1 MKSILVRENCLPIVI
16 DQINIPEF
24 FNEPYIAYE
33 NILDENVKYIFVSD
47 KSILGDNKTINRY
60 IYDGLWISP
69 QNNELLKCDRIRGV
83 FYGTFAILKLKN
95 NDIVDFANVELR
107 LFKMLYGKKSIKE
120 INDFKLNITDF

>member
-1 MKSILVRENCLPIVI
+1 MESILVRENCLPIVI

-83 FYGTFAILKLKN
+83 FYGTFVILKLKN

-120 INDFKLNITDF
+120 INDFKLSITDF